1 MLIDKAERK
10 GLKADSAHVS
20 GVFIAALVIY
30 FKPEWA
36 IVDPICTFVFSL
48 LVLGTTVTILRNTLA
63 VIMEA
68 APPGTSYSS
77 VRHTLLAVPGI
88 QAVHNLRIWSLTTDK
103 TAMSA
108 HLVLEPKE
116 DAEKVLRD
124 ATLSIR

>member
-1 MLIDKAERK
+1 ML
-10 GLKADSAHVS
+10 
-20 GVFIAALVIY
+20 IAALVIY

-103 TAMSA
+103 TALSA
-108 HLVLEPKE
+108 HLVLGAKE